1 MLNLYLAIYLIR
13 SSSRLV
19 QMVMKRVEEA
29 TLKDYIP
36 QKYYQLIFF
45 R

>member
-19 QMVMKRVEEA
+19 QMVMKSVEEA

-36 QKYYQLIFF
+36 PKYYSAFF
-45 R
+45 S